1 MFFHVRNNLS
11 SFVRDFIYHKI
22 SSFSSLSSLV
32 QNNSS
37 SQIKHFFHFSLL
49 LNEQIL
55 EIESSKLFSNSPQ
68 ILEKKNAKNIYFFKK
83 MSKNVFE
90 KVSNVYVSATHL
102 LKQIIAR
109 TTRNEQRKKGEFP
122 QLRDKNDD
130 DPAILRIFFAYCETY
145 RNNKLKN

>member
-37 SQIKHFFHFSLL
+37 SQIKHFFIFL

-68 ILEKKNAKNIYFFKK
+68 ILEKKCKEYIYFFLDN
-83 MSKNVFE
+83 KN
-90 KVSNVYVSATHL
+90 
-102 LKQIIAR
+102 I
-109 TTRNEQRKKGEFP
+109 
-122 QLRDKNDD
+122 
-130 DPAILRIFFAYCETY
+130 
-145 RNNKLKN
+145 

>member
-22 SSFSSLSSLV
+22 SSFSSLSFV

-37 SQIKHFFHFSLL
+37 SQIKRFFHFSLL

-68 ILEKKNAKNIYFFKK
+68 ILEKKCKEYIYFFLDN
-83 MSKNVFE
+83 KN
-90 KVSNVYVSATHL
+90 
-102 LKQIIAR
+102 I
-109 TTRNEQRKKGEFP
+109 
-122 QLRDKNDD
+122 
-130 DPAILRIFFAYCETY
+130 
-145 RNNKLKN
+145 